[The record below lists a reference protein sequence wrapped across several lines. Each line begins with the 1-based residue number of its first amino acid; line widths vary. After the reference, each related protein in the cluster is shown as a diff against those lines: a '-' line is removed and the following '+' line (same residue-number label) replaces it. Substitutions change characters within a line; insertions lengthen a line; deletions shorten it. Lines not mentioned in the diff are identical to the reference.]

1 MAAQMLSPE
10 EAITLETRGKFAII
24 TLCNEKKLNAMTQD
38 YYFRISQ
45 LLREI
50 AKRDD
55 IYITVLTGK
64 GRFFS
69 A

>member
-1 MAAQMLSPE
+1 MATNPSPE
-10 EAITLETRGKFAII
+10 EAILFETRGKIAII
-24 TLCNEKKLNAMTQD
+24 TLNVPNKLNAMTQD

-45 LLREI
+45 LLRQI
-50 AKRDD
+50 AKDD
-55 IYITVLTGK
+55 NIYITVLTGK